1 MVHYKKVIQGVSEYI
16 NDEFIARFAGSWK
29 AWALGTVTALAAAR
43 MDNVFSA
50 VRDNAALKAL
60 GIIDGENVD
69 VEGIFTELMRQAQKG
84 SATVTLPLLGA
95 VTFGPNDVEA
105 IYRDIM
111 GA

>member
-1 MVHYKKVIQGVSEYI
+1 MVHYKKVIRGITQYI
-16 NDEFIARFAGSWK
+16 DEEFISRFSGSWK
-29 AWALGTVTALAAAR
+29 AWVLGTMTALAAAR

-84 SATVTLPLLGA
+84 SATVTLPLLGV